1 MSTIPRRRA
10 RLVRLWRIRGGVA
23 GARAGLV
30 LKPGGVARVMI
41 FVLDAPAAAGRA
53 ERIVR
58 AQRLGQ
64 DEHPAAAGGDA
75 GGFVHAVA
83 LDFEQLGGVD
93 EAELFR
99 GDRQGAVMALVD
111 AAVAEFEGS
120 RKKGGAAP
128 ASSVSARAAAF
139 FWLAFN
145 CTRAIAPWSC
155 TSGRTSAGS
164 A

>member
-1 MSTIPRRRA
+1 MPRRRA

-30 LKPGGVARVMI
+30 LEPGGVARVMI
-41 FVLDAPAAAGRA
+41 FVLDAPAGAGRA
-53 ERIVR
+53 ERVCWG
-58 AQRLGQ
+58 QRLGQ
-64 DEHPAAAGGDA
+64 DEYPAAGGGDA

-83 LDFEQLGGVD
+83 LDFEQLSGVD

-99 GDRQGAVMALVD
+99 GDGENPEVTLVD
-111 AAVAEFEGS
+111 AAVADFEGS
-120 RKKGGAAP
+120 RKKGGASR

-145 CTRAIAPWSC
+145 CTSAIAPCSC
-155 TSGRTSAGS
+155 TSVRTSAES